1 MPDYTLL
8 DLLTAT
14 GGYRPVASVGGA
26 DAQPNT
32 LYRGSGY
39 WLRPGGRLK
48 PVKGSTQ
55 ISATN
60 IGARIYAIDQYRGS
74 IAGGLVSGNLPKES
88 LVRYQ
93 QSALFFLSEN
103 TSQQVYLNEST
114 SSPFTLTGVT
124 TSSIAG
130 KLRVA
135 LQSGTTLTAYDAG
148 LQPPAS
154 VGTVA
159 TETGGSKS
167 MDGKVS
173 IVACQRRTAVN
184 VTSNPSPASVQTL
197 SSSGNNRIRVTL
209 GSLTTGADAWWFGGT
224 DWGRG
229 DYGPWKLIRE
239 VRVTLPGTITFTN
252 GSSAFS
258 GVSTRFL
265 RDLRNGDRITAN
277 STNYYVGATSD
288 TAGVIYSDAA
298 LTTPI
303 NFAGATGTYAVT
315 VIEVVLDYRNG
326 ELTDLIE
333 SDNDPPPIMD
343 GILNF
348 NDVLFGWRNNSFYAA
363 KIGNPEAWPATLER
377 STMSG
382 GNILQA
388 FGGDAKIYLLT
399 TNSLEVVTFT
409 QDPDNPFILRQAW
422 AFGFTSPTQA
432 VVADGV
438 LYAAVGVSSGVK
450 IVRTR
455 VDDSPDLE
463 FSANVESD
471 MIGWNVA
478 NVVMAVAPAEGAVL
492 VIHND
497 GTNTTIIPYMLQ
509 LGAWSLPQSLS
520 GRVKD
525 AATVANTCNFI
536 VYDGTN
542 FRAYRFEGG
551 TGSGISKYAC
561 WPFLD
566 KDGVRQVLKRFK
578 FVGDA
583 DTLYVY
589 VITPGGS
596 VPDVTSTGAAL
607 ASYTLTGSLT
617 MAEQVQT
624 NIQNAQGYAIRVDS
638 DDADSEIV
646 ECGVWGLL
654 NRIGR

>member
-1 MPDYTLL
+1 MPRFQLL
-8 DLLTAT
+8 DMLTAT

-26 DAQPNT
+26 DTQPNV

-60 IGARIYAIDQYRGS
+60 IGARIYAIDIYRGS
-74 IAGGLVSGNLPKES
+74 IAGGLVSGALPKES

-103 TSQQVYLNEST
+103 TGQQVYLNEST

-124 TSSIAG
+124 TSSMAG

-135 LQSGTTLTAYDAG
+135 LQSGTTFTAYDAG
-148 LQPPAS
+148 LQAPSS
-154 VGTVA
+154 VGTIA
-159 TETGGSKS
+159 TEAGGSKA

-173 IVACQRRTAVN
+173 IVACQRRTAVD

-197 SSSGNNRIRVTL
+197 SSGSNNRIRVTL
-209 GSLTTGADAWWFGGT
+209 GTLTTGADAWWFGGT

-229 DYGPWKLIRE
+229 DFGPWKLIRE
-239 VRVTLPGTITFTN
+239 VRVIPTGTFGLTN
-252 GSSAFS
+252 GSAAFT
-258 GVSTRFL
+258 GIGTRFL
-265 RDLRNGDRITAN
+265 RDLRPGDQVTLDG
-277 STNYYVGATSD
+277 SNYLVATVTSD
-288 TAGVIYSDAA
+288 TAGT
-298 LTTPI
+298 LTT
-303 NFAGATGTYAVT
+303 NFTGTTASYSGTMVQ
-315 VIEVVLDYRNG
+315 VVLDYRNG

-333 SDNDPPPIMD
+333 FDNDPPPIMD

-348 NDVLFGWRNNSFYAA
+348 NNVLFGWKNNTFYAA
-363 KIGNPEAWPATLER
+363 KIGNPEAWPAVLAR

-382 GNILQA
+382 GNIIQA
-388 FGGDAKIYLLT
+388 LGGDAKIYLLT
-399 TNSLEVVTFT
+399 TNSLEVITFT
-409 QDPDNPFILRQAW
+409 QNPDDPFLLRQVW
-422 AFGFTSPTQA
+422 AFGFTSPSQA
-432 VVADGV
+432 VVAEGL
-438 LYAAVGVSSGVK
+438 LYAAIGVSAGVK

-463 FSANVESD
+463 FSANIESD
-471 MIGWNVA
+471 LAGWNVS

-492 VIHND
+492 AVHND
-497 GTNTTIIPYMLQ
+497 GSNTTLIPYMLQ
-509 LGAWSLPQSLS
+509 LGAWSLPQALT

-525 AATVANTCNFI
+525 AATVANTCDFI

-542 FRAYRFEGG
+542 FRAYQFEGG
-551 TGSGISKYAC
+551 SGSGIAKYVC

-566 KDGVRQVLKRFK
+566 REGIRQTLKRFK
-578 FVGDA
+578 FIGDA

-596 VPDVTSTGAAL
+596 VPDVTNTGAAL
-607 ASYTLTGSLT
+607 ASYTLIGSLT
-617 MAEQVQT
+617 MAEQIQT
-624 NIQNAQGYAIRVDS
+624 NVQNAQGYAIRIDS
-638 DDADSEIV
+638 DDSDSEIV

-654 NRIGR
+654 NPIGR